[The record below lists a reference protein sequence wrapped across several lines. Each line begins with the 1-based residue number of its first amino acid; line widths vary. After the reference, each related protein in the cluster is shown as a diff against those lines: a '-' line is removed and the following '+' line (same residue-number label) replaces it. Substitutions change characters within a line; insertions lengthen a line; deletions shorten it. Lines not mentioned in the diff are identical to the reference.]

1 MPRILAALVLGC
13 VALAAVSCSSSSTGP
28 SSVVTVAGQLQLN
41 HPGQTS
47 QLTATVNSSDV
58 TSRATWQSTDTTVVS
73 VSSTGLL
80 TAIGFGS
87 AGINVSF
94 EGATTHAGVSVAAVT
109 TIGCQQISFPGA
121 YTVTADQTQI
131 AGSDTC
137 IRIISTSNVQLDC
150 QSHNVTNMLILNSTD
165 ISVTHCVFPFGVI
178 GTSLTRVTLDH
189 DTISADGVSLTGSS
203 AGVIT
208 NNTAAGGTYVVAL
221 TGGHNNQISGNT
233 LEGHYDGSGGQVG
246 SDDGVLLVDEM
257 NDTVSNNTI
266 SDVYD
271 AGIEGAN
278 TLGNTAITNN
288 TITNAAAAG
297 IASYYCT
304 SWSNNVVSGNT
315 VSKSNAMMWVLYETS
330 GTLCGT
336 TEAPANFTNNQII
349 GNQFQNPLPTPSNTG
364 LNINLRLFPTAVSNN
379 LVQGNILGSQIA
391 MNLDPIAGFVD
402 GGGNRCLPNTG
413 FCGSGE
419 GNAPTRLVE
428 AGPGAFW
435 LWPLPRESG
444 PEGVGGP
451 AITSAGEID
460 FRDGESGWQVRVTA
474 RETQA
479 RSRRPCSCLRSP

>member
-1 MPRILAALVLGC
+1 VPRIQAALVLGGLLL
-13 VALAAVSCSSSSTGP
+13 VTATCSSSSIGP

-47 QLTATVNSSDV
+47 QLTATVNGSDE
-58 TSRATWQSTDTTVVS
+58 TSRATWLSTDTTVVS
-73 VSSTGLL
+73 VSSTGLM

-87 AGINVSF
+87 AAINVSF
-94 EGATTHAGVSVAAVT
+94 EGAIGRAGVSVAAVT

-150 QSHNVTNMLILNSTD
+150 QSHNVINMLIANSTD
-165 ISVTHCVFPFGVI
+165 VSVTHCVFPFGVI
-178 GTSLTRVTLDH
+178 GANLTRVTLDH
-189 DTISADGVSLTGSS
+189 DTIPADGVSLTDSS
-203 AGVIT
+203 AGVMT
-208 NNTAAGGTYVVAL
+208 NNTVAGGTYVVAL

-304 SWSNNVVSGNT
+304 SWSNNTVSGNT
-315 VSKSNAMMWVLYETS
+315 VSTSASVMWVLYETS

-336 TEAPANFTNNQII
+336 TEAPANFTNNQISA
-349 GNQFQNPLPTPSNTG
+349 NQLHNPLPTPSNTG
-364 LNINLRLFPTAVSNN
+364 LNINLRLFPMAVSNN
-379 LVQGNILGSQIA
+379 VVQGNILGSQIA
-391 MNLDPIAGFVD
+391 MNLDPIAGFID
-402 GGGNRCLPNTG
+402 GGGNQCLPNTG
-413 FCGSGE
+413 FCGGGLASGR
-419 GNAPTRLVE
+419 TKSLE
-428 AGPGAFW
+428 ANRSAFWWWPSPGA
-435 LWPLPRESG
+435 RK
-444 PEGVGGP
+444 
-451 AITSAGEID
+451 
-460 FRDGESGWQVRVTA
+460 
-474 RETQA
+474 
-479 RSRRPCSCLRSP
+479 RP